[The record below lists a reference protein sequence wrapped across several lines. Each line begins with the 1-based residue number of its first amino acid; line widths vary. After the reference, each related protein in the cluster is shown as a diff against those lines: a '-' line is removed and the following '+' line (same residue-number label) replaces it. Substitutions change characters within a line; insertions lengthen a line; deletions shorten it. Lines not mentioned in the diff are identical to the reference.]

1 VNQANIE
8 VTISRVYIS
17 FFVEEL
23 KGAGKIIIE
32 KTWKLVARVD
42 EEIRG
47 EIAGRERRGVKVLKG
62 V

>member
-32 KTWKLVARVD
+32 KTWKLVGLMKRS
-42 EEIRG
+42 E